1 VPPRIRKTKA
11 SSTKRATTQSAEVA
25 TTTTTASTTAP
36 APQTSA
42 SSTQLV
48 LLDMPPADA
57 NIPSPP
63 SGFVPGNSADYRPV
77 LPRDAELRAL
87 PIAVNDMKKFTNY
100 TQVLGDTA
108 PPYEQ
113 VLQAIT
119 VANAWSSMR
128 TESAAWDAFCASQ
141 EGISWTTLRAQMDR
155 LQPSFDLAANGTS
168 NVRTLFPG
176 LSTLLGARKVI
187 ARKGASTRKMNKEA
201 EAKGEPQ
208 VHGAVGK
215 KRKRAAE
222 KAAYAAAVGAGTA
235 APAGAAT
242 GSAGAASAAPT
253 GSAGQPVTTTA
264 APVATATPAQP
275 VATATPVGS
284 AASAGTNGAPH

>member
-25 TTTTTASTTAP
+25 TTTPTAATAAP
-36 APQTSA
+36 ASQTSA
-42 SSTQLV
+42 SSTPLV
-48 LLDMPPADA
+48 LLDMPPANA

-108 PPYEQ
+108 PPYAQ

-141 EGISWTTLRAQMDR
+141 EGISWTTLRAQMER
-155 LQPSFDLAANGTS
+155 LQPSFELAANGTS
-168 NVRTLFPG
+168 NVKTLFPG
-176 LSTLLGARKVI
+176 LATLLGARQVI

-208 VHGAVGK
+208 VHGSVGK

-222 KAAYAAAVGAGTA
+222 KAAYAAVVATGTASGAG
-235 APAGAAT
+235 GAT
-242 GSAGAASAAPT
+242 GSAGAASGAPAVQAAPNGAT
-253 GSAGQPVTTTA
+253 ASAGQAVVTTS
-264 APVATATPAQP
+264 APVATATP
-275 VATATPVGS
+275 V
-284 AASAGTNGAPH
+284 ASATSGGTNGAAH